1 MPGGYVSK
9 LLRVLNEYQL
19 CDHYPQLAQYR
30 MLAEM
35 GHLSD
40 SIAKAILIQL
50 QEVIEHYKDF
60 PNRLHRTPTEEQLYV
75 KGRPDVEI
83 GTLTEDEQ
91 LRFGIKLLNRP
102 RQVLAAGATGSGK
115 TTLFRTLI
123 FGVNDLNEKRTKQA
137 D

>member
-9 LLRVLNEYQL
+9 LLRALNEYGL
-19 CDHYPQLAQYR
+19 CDRYPELAQYR

-35 GHLSD
+35 GHLSE
-40 SIAKAILIQL
+40 SAAQGLLIQL
-50 QEVIEHYKDF
+50 QEIIEHYTDF

-83 GTLTEDEQ
+83 GTLTEDDQ
-91 LRFGIKLLNRP
+91 LRFGIKLLDRP

-115 TTLFRTLI
+115 TTFFRTLI